1 MSDKELVEKM
11 ERVWSSIGELC
22 ATFTEQ
28 EWKTPTDCPGWSAQ
42 DQISHL
48 VGMESRLLG
57 RSEPDHTPE
66 DLSHIKT
73 DFGAKNEIGIDW
85 RRSWLGTK
93 VFDEFREVTGERL
106 KVLRAMSADDF
117 DAETQTPVGS
127 GRARDFLGIRIF
139 DAWVHEQDIR
149 RALGRPGHYEGPVA
163 EHSMGR
169 LVAPMPYIV
178 GKKAQAPEGAT
189 VILDITGQ
197 LGQTI
202 AIGMDGKIARPLD
215 STPESATV
223 HLKMDTETFAC
234 LGCGRWDPAR
244 VLTSGKVQVQGD
256 IALGEAI
263 VKQMNFM
270 I

>member
-1 MSDKELVEKM
+1 MSDRELVEKM

-22 ATFTEQ
+22 STFTEQ

-48 VGMESRLLG
+48 VGMENRLLG
-57 RSEPDHTPE
+57 RPEPDHTPK
-66 DLSHIKT
+66 DLSYIKN

-85 RRSWLGTK
+85 RRSWPGAK
-93 VFDEFREVTGERL
+93 VFDEFQEVTSERL
-106 KVLRAMSADDF
+106 KALRAMSADDF
-117 DAETQTPVGS
+117 DVATQTPIGPGKV
-127 GRARDFLGIRIF
+127 RDLIGIRIF

-149 RALGRPGHYEGPVA
+149 RAVDRPRNYEGSVA

-169 LVAPMPYIV
+169 LVTPMPYVV
-178 GKKAQAPEGAT
+178 GKKAQAPDGAT
-189 VILDITGQ
+189 VVFDITGQ

-202 AIGMDGKIARPLD
+202 DIGMEGKTARLLD
-215 STPESATV
+215 STPESSTV
-223 HLKMDTETFAC
+223 RLTMDAETFAC
-234 LGCGRWDPAR
+234 LCCGRWEPAE
-244 VLTSGKVQVQGD
+244 VLASGKVQIQGD
-256 IALGEAI
+256 RALGEAI